1 MNGNH
6 QLNNTHFFRYLVH
19 FVARAFLI
27 AILCFILLFG
37 SIIFIYLGDLFIH
50 IKDGDSTNPLFSAYV
65 IVSPSM
71 VPTIMIN
78 DAIIVKR
85 VDHDQ
90 YRVGDIITFNS
101 SDSNYEGLAITHRIV
116 NKEKR
121 NEYSS
126 TYTTKGDNNSVVDPA
141 TVQTDAIYGKVLFKI
156 PKIGYVQNFLSKPS
170 NFFLCLLV
178 PASIFIFYDIFRVLF
193 MLSKK
198 KGI

>member
-50 IKDGDSTNPLFSAYV
+50 IKDGDTTNPLFSAYV

-121 NEYSS
+121 NEYIS
-126 TYTTKGDNNSVVDPA
+126 TYTTKGDNNQMVDANSVY
-141 TVQTDAIYGKVLFKI
+141 TSMINGKVLFRI
-156 PKIGYVQNFLSKPS
+156 PKIGYFYNFLSNPI
-170 NFFLCLLV
+170 NFIICMV
-178 PASIFIFYDIFRVLF
+178 GCVVVLILGNVGRT
-193 MLSKK
+193 MKILNNDN
-198 KGI
+198 